1 MRCQPRRR
9 PSQATRVEQAVPAS
23 GASRD
28 ACCGVDRLAQGQ
40 SQRAVAEALG
50 AARSTLQDWLG
61 QAPSDEVPSA

>member
-1 MRCQPRRR
+1 
-9 PSQATRVEQAVPAS
+9 
-23 GASRD
+23 
-28 ACCGVDRLAQGQ
+28 VDRLAQGQ